1 MLANINTLF
10 KRRNNAI
17 KFLDDYSLM
26 ILEAKRSSRRK
37 STLVQVETGNTSQN
51 ILNEISQI
59 ICSLYREKELTKK
72 VCSSIM
78 DSIKL

>member
-37 STLVQVETGNTSQN
+37 STLVQVETCNTSQN